1 MYDIHLTNVWHI
13 LANCN
18 LMRKLKNLKTM
29 DTFRAGTLAEKARL
43 AETLMAEVFAGVPD
57 DVLDKSQDGLKAGAA
72 ALRIV
77 QNMLREKAK
86 SVENVEME

>member
-1 MYDIHLTNVWHI
+1 
-13 LANCN
+13 
-18 LMRKLKNLKTM
+18 
-29 DTFRAGTLAEKARL
+29 
-43 AETLMAEVFAGVPD
+43 MAEVFAGVPD